1 MNIEGQ
7 DIKTCHTFVV
17 LLDNTQFIE
26 KIDFLVRNN
35 SVTPN
40 NKKNKQEMI

>member
-7 DIKTCHTFVV
+7 DIETCHTFVV

-26 KIDFLVRNN
+26 KKLF
-35 SVTPN
+35 SGA
-40 NKKNKQEMI
+40 